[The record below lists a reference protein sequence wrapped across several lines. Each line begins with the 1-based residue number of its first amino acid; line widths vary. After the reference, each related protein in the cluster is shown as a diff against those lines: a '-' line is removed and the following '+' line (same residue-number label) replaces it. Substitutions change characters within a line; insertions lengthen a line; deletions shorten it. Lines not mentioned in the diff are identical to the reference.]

1 MPIYILGEDPVFPPA
16 AMASRE
22 GILAVGGD
30 LSPER
35 LLNAYASGIFP
46 WFSEGDPII
55 WWSPTPRMVLFPGKV
70 HISGSMKRV
79 MKKNP
84 PLFQWTFDTRFPQ
97 VIEGCRTAPRKN
109 QPGTWITK
117 EIKNAYIRLHEL
129 GYAHCLEVWQ
139 GERLVGGIYGISLGK
154 CFFGESMF
162 SKVPNA
168 SKFAFIKLAQLLVK
182 MDFLMLDCQV
192 PSEHLRKL
200 GAREIP
206 RNEFLELLKLGLK
219 SKTLVGKWEF

>member
-1 MPIYILGEDPVFPPA
+1 MPIYILGEDIVFPPA

-35 LLNAYASGIFP
+35 LLNAYARGIFP

-55 WWSPTPRMVLFPGKV
+55 WWSPSPRMILFPEEV
-70 HISGSMKRV
+70 HIARSMKRL
-79 MKKNP
+79 MKKEP
-84 PLFQWTFDTRFPQ
+84 PLFEWTFDTHFRE

-109 QPGTWITK
+109 QPGTWITT
-117 EIKNAYIRLHEL
+117 EIKDAYIRLFEL
-129 GYAHCLEVWQ
+129 GYAHALAVWQ
-139 GERLVGGIYGISLGK
+139 DKELVGGIYGVSLGK

-168 SKFAFIKLAQLLVK
+168 SKFAFIKLAQQLMK

-200 GAREIP
+200 GAREMP
-206 RNEFLELLKLGLK
+206 RHEFLGLLKLGLR
-219 SKTLVGKWEF
+219 SKTLVGKWDF

>member
-55 WWSPTPRMVLFPGKV
+55 WWSPSPRMVLFPEEV

-84 PLFQWTFDTRFPQ
+84 PLFQWTVDTRFRQ
-97 VIEGCRTAPRKN
+97 VIEGCRTVPRKN

-117 EIKNAYIRLHEL
+117 EIKDAYIRLYEL

-192 PSEHLRKL
+192 PSEHLKKL
-200 GAREIP
+200 GAREMP

-219 SKTLVGKWEF
+219 SKTLIGKWKF